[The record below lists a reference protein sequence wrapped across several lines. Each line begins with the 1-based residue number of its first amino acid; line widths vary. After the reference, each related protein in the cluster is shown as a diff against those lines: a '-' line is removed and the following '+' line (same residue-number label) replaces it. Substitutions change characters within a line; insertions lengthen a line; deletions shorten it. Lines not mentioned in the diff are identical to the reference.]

1 MVNTKKID
9 EVANLWN
16 KTKDPKY
23 KEIWYK
29 LLKEF
34 ENGRTST
41 LPNTVITSVRRNT
54 NKGTTGVSKTYDTD
68 GVSELWRCP

>member
-1 MVNTKKID
+1 MNTKKID
-9 EVANLWN
+9 EIAILWN

-34 ENGRTST
+34 ANGRVGT
-41 LPNTVITSVRRNT
+41 LDDGLRDERGGIN
-54 NKGTTGVSKTYDTD
+54 NKNSNGVQPSSD
-68 GVSELWRCP
+68 SP

>member
-1 MVNTKKID
+1 MNTKKID

-34 ENGRTST
+34 ENGRAST
-41 LPNTVITSVRRNT
+41 LSDTITTPVRRNT
-54 NKGTTGVSKTYDTD
+54 NKRTSGVSKTDDTN
-68 GVSELWRCP
+68 GMSGLWRCP